1 MKKFHVDGFLESFD
15 FESFDA
21 CGTYLKDD
29 GNSVHRPKIERATY
43 LMEIMHVDVYG
54 PLYVVVRGGFFYFMK
69 FRR

>member
-29 GNSVHRPKIERATY
+29 GNSVHRPKLNGRLI
-43 LMEIMHVDVYG
+43 
-54 PLYVVVRGGFFYFMK
+54 
-69 FRR
+69 